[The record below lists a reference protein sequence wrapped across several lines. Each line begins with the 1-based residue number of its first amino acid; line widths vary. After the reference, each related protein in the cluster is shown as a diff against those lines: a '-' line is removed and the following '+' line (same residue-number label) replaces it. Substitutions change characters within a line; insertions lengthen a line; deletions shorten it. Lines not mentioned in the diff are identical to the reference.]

1 MPFIGP
7 LDYASHLRFTLRPQM
22 HRYSSIPILYHF
34 LVRIAS
40 MTGCYFFLRRMG
52 VGPDGMT
59 DVALP
64 FPASQALRYIVLILV
79 STKWS
84 FCRPNRAQT
93 YARCCSRM

>member
-40 MTGCYFFLRRMG
+40 MTGCYFFYEGWEWDLM
-52 VGPDGMT
+52 
-59 DVALP
+59 A
-64 FPASQALRYIVLILV
+64 
-79 STKWS
+79 
-84 FCRPNRAQT
+84 
-93 YARCCSRM
+93 